1 MMLVEKSFDT
11 GEVVLNYAEGPD
23 NGPPLVLFPG
33 LTRRWQSH
41 LLPII
46 IPLSHRW
53 HIYAVDNRGHGKS
66 GKVPEKY
73 RLVDYMTDAAAF
85 VNNLNEPAV
94 LFGHS
99 LGGMILPGIANN
111 APDNVKAAIFGD
123 PPLTDESLRAWMTQ
137 DLFPNYFRSLIEL
150 KESNHTLWE
159 MAEKLGG
166 VTPWNLEHART
177 IQSLDPSV
185 PLDTLVFEEW
195 VEGYDMD
202 ELVKGIRCP
211 VLLLQGDPS
220 IFSAMTDKDVEFVKE
235 HVSDVV
241 HVCLDNVDHGLGLGD
256 WRADQVIS
264 AMYYFLESL
273 R

>member
-1 MMLVEKSFDT
+1 MLVEKSFDT

-46 IPLSHRW
+46 IPLSYRW

-66 GKVPEKY
+66 GKTPGKY
-73 RLVDYMTDAAAF
+73 RLVDYMRDAAAF
-85 VNNLNEPAV
+85 VNNLSEPAAI
-94 LFGHS
+94 FGHS
-99 LGGMILPGIANN
+99 LGGMILPGIANH
-111 APDNVKAAIFGD
+111 AQDKVKAVIFGD
-123 PPLTDESLRAWMTQ
+123 PPLTNSSVRAWMTQ
-137 DLFPNYFRSLIEL
+137 DLAVDWNRSLIEL
-150 KESNHTLWE
+150 KESNLTLWE
-159 MAEKLGG
+159 MAENLGG
-166 VTPWNLEHART
+166 VTPWNLEYART

-185 PLDTLVFEEW
+185 PEVTLGFDEW
-195 VEGYDMD
+195 FEGYDMD

-211 VLLLQGDPS
+211 VFLLQGDPS
-220 IFSAMTDKDVEFVKE
+220 MFSAMTDEDVEFVEE

-241 HVCLDNVDHGLGLGD
+241 HVCLEKVDHGLGLGD
-256 WRADQVIS
+256 WRADQVVS
-264 AMYYFLESL
+264 SMYFFLESL